1 LGPRKST
8 TRERLITT
16 AAELFWKQGYAQ
28 TGVNEIIQQAKA
40 TSGSFYH
47 FFPTKEDL
55 LLAVVDH
62 VAEIFE
68 TEVFCPVSEASG
80 NAVERLFTVLGR
92 YRQRLQDSGFVF
104 GSPMGSLAA
113 EVSENHPLVHTRLV
127 EIQATWTERIEEL
140 LMDAGDRLSGD
151 LDRSSLARFVVSAM
165 EGAALQARVT
175 HNLALFDA
183 SVAQLRNYFSLL
195 ELPERRTEP
204 IPAQVRPSPRMQPQ
218 AADWRS
224 W

>member
-1 LGPRKST
+1 LPRKTT
-8 TRERLITT
+8 TRERLIGT

-28 TGVNEIIQQAKA
+28 TGVNEIIQQAQA

-55 LLAVVDH
+55 LLAVVDQ

-68 TEVFCPVSEASG
+68 TEVFGPASEVAG
-80 NAVERLFTVLGR
+80 NAVERLFAVLEH
-92 YRQRLQDSGFVF
+92 YRQRLLDSGFVF

-113 EVSENHPLVHTRLV
+113 EVSENHPLVHARLV
-127 EIQATWTERIEEL
+127 EILAAWTEHIEEL
-140 LMDAGDRLSGD
+140 LMDAGDRLPGD
-151 LDRSSLARFVVSAM
+151 LDRGSLARFVVSAM

-175 HNLALFDA
+175 HNLAPFDA
-183 SVAQLRNYFSLL
+183 SVAQLRTYYSLL
-195 ELPERRTEP
+195 ELPERRKES
-204 IPAQVRPSPRMQPQ
+204 IPAQAKARPRMQPQ
-218 AADWRS
+218 ATNWRS

>member
-1 LGPRKST
+1 MPRKTT
-8 TRERLITT
+8 TRERLIGT

-28 TGVNEIIQQAKA
+28 TGVNEIIQQAQA

-68 TEVFCPVSEASG
+68 TEVFGPASEAGGSG
-80 NAVERLFTVLGR
+80 VERLFAVLEH
-92 YRQRLQDSGFVF
+92 YRQRLLDSGFIF

-127 EIQATWTERIEEL
+127 EIQTAWTERIEGL
-140 LMDAGDRLSGD
+140 LMDAGNQLPRD
-151 LDRSSLARFVVSAM
+151 LDRGSVARFVVSAM
-165 EGAALQARVT
+165 EGAALQSRVSR
-175 HNLALFDA
+175 NLALFDA
-183 SVAQLRNYFSLL
+183 SVAQLRNFFSLL
-195 ELPERRTEP
+195 EPPERHVEP
-204 IPAQVRPSPRMQPQ
+204 IPAQVRERPRMQAQ
-218 AADWRS
+218 ATDWRS

>member
-1 LGPRKST
+1 MPRKTT
-8 TRERLITT
+8 TRERLIGT

-28 TGVNEIIQQAKA
+28 TGVNEIIQQAQA

-68 TEVFCPVSEASG
+68 TEVFGPASEAGGSG
-80 NAVERLFTVLGR
+80 VERLFAVLER
-92 YRQRLQDSGFVF
+92 YRQRLLDSGFVF

-113 EVSENHPLVHTRLV
+113 EVSENHPLVNTRLV
-127 EIQATWTERIEEL
+127 EIQTAWTERIEGL
-140 LMDAGDRLSGD
+140 LMDAGNQLPRD
-151 LDRSSLARFVVSAM
+151 LDRGSVARFVVSAM
-165 EGAALQARVT
+165 EGAALQSRVSR
-175 HNLALFDA
+175 NLALFDA
-183 SVAQLRNYFSLL
+183 SVAQLRNFFSLL
-195 ELPERRTEP
+195 EPPERHVEP
-204 IPAQVRPSPRMQPQ
+204 IPAQVRERPRMQAQ
-218 AADWRS
+218 ATDWRS

>member
-1 LGPRKST
+1 MPRKTT
-8 TRERLITT
+8 TRERLIGT

-28 TGVNEIIQQAKA
+28 TGVNEIIQQAQA

-68 TEVFCPVSEASG
+68 TEVFGPASEAGGSG
-80 NAVERLFTVLGR
+80 VERLFVVLEH
-92 YRQRLQDSGFVF
+92 YRQRLLDSGFVF

-113 EVSENHPLVHTRLV
+113 EVSENHPLVNTRLV
-127 EIQATWTERIEEL
+127 EIQTTWTERIEGL
-140 LMDAGDRLSGD
+140 LMDAGNQLPRD
-151 LDRSSLARFVVSAM
+151 LDRGSVARFVVSAM
-165 EGAALQARVT
+165 EGAALQSRVSR
-175 HNLALFDA
+175 NLALFDA
-183 SVAQLRNYFSLL
+183 SVAQLRNFFSLL
-195 ELPERRTEP
+195 EPPERHVEP
-204 IPAQVRPSPRMQPQ
+204 IPAQVRARPRMQAQ
-218 AADWRS
+218 ATDWRS